1 MSARPERV
9 LALVVG
15 VVLVLAVAA
24 AVVAANQPTQTVD
37 PDSPE
42 GVVQE
47 FLTAVVE
54 GDGEAAL
61 SYVDPELNCDEQALE
76 HVEGEQA
83 RVALLESEVDGDEA
97 RVVVSISQ
105 GSSGPFETG
114 EYSREETYRLVRTD
128 EGWRISEQL
137 GWPIYGCARW

>member
-15 VVLVLAVAA
+15 LVLVLAVAA
-24 AVVAANQPTQTVD
+24 AVVAANRPTPSVE
-37 PDSPE
+37 PGSPE
-42 GVVQE
+42 AVVQD

-54 GDGEAAL
+54 GDEEAAL
-61 SYVDPELNCDEQALE
+61 SYLDPDLNCDERSLE
-76 HVEGEQA
+76 HVRDEQA

-114 EYSREETYRLVRTD
+114 EYSREETYRLLRTGD
-128 EGWRISEQL
+128 GWRITDDVS
-137 GWPIYGCARW
+137 WPLYGCPRW